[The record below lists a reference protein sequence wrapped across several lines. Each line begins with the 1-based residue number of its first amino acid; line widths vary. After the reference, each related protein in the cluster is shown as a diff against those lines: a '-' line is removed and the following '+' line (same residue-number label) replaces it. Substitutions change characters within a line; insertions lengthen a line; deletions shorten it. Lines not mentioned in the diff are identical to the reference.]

1 MSKLHDYLGF
11 GPTSEP
17 RTLSLHQSA
26 HCSVIAVMLK
36 AEKAWKQSK
45 SSAVGDLFRNF
56 FTNCTNN
63 TVDVYN
69 GYQKMITI
77 KLKSMKYCYPTL

>member
-17 RTLSLHQSA
+17 RALSLHQSA

-36 AEKAWKQSK
+36 AEKAWKQSE
-45 SSAVGDLFRNF
+45 SSARGFVQNF
-56 FTNCTNN
+56 FLQ
-63 TVDVYN
+63 TV
-69 GYQKMITI
+69 QII
-77 KLKSMKYCYPTL
+77 L